1 MKINYREAQLKD
13 IPQMQVIR
21 HAVKENILSD
31 PSLVTD
37 EDCND
42 YINRKG
48 KGWVAESENIIIG
61 FSIVDVLENNVWA
74 LFVNPDFEGM
84 GIGKELHDIMI
95 NWYFKQTKENI
106 WLGTEPKTKA
116 EKFYR
121 KNGWKEIGRHGKG
134 EIKFEMDLED
144 WKKNNQHT

>member
-1 MKINYREAQLKD
+1 MKINYREAQFKD

-48 KGWVAESENIIIG
+48 KGWVAETENIVVG

-95 NWYFKQTKENI
+95 DWYFKQTKENI

>member
-1 MKINYREAQLKD
+1 MNYREAQFKD

-42 YINRKG
+42 YITRRG
-48 KGWVAESENIIIG
+48 KGWVAESENIIVG

-95 NWYFKQTKENI
+95 DWYFKQTKENI

>member
-1 MKINYREAQLKD
+1 MKINYREAQFKD

>member
-48 KGWVAESENIIIG
+48 KGWVAESENIIVG

>member
-84 GIGKELHDIMI
+84 GISKELHDIMI
-95 NWYFKQTKENI
+95 DWYFKQTKENI